1 MTSFCVKHVTKN
13 DIFYA
18 GEVSEKGTYFAYLP
32 IEHIMCPDLQ
42 TTPKEASKGCLSIG
56 ALVAFNGCACVILHL
71 RVAHHSEFYSGSSVG
86 SST

>member
-1 MTSFCVKHVTKN
+1 MYLLFGSRVRPFMTSKKIKHVTKN

-42 TTPKEASKGCLSIG
+42 TTPVEPS
-56 ALVAFNGCACVILHL
+56 
-71 RVAHHSEFYSGSSVG
+71 
-86 SST
+86 